1 MSPRNRRTSSRRR
14 IAQEQPAAPP
24 PGVIGL
30 QPARALALP
39 LTFTLLLVAFGLL
52 PQVRQDAPL
61 LWSFLGAGAWLL
73 AWNALLLA
81 TAQHR
86 RRTLSLEIVV
96 RKQHYLQACAHI
108 SILLYW
114 GAYWEGVHDAAP
126 LIAAQLLF
134 AYAFDALLAWSRR
147 DTYTLGF
154 GPFPIIFS
162 ANLFLWFKPQYFYL
176 QFLMVAVGFAAKE
189 LIRWQ
194 KDGKRVHI
202 FNPSSFTLG
211 LFSIVL
217 ILTGS
222 TRLTWG
228 QEIATT
234 QLNPPHI
241 YLLIFLVSL
250 PAQLLFGV
258 APMTLA
264 AVATTYAFGVLYHAT
279 TGSHFFLG
287 GSIPIA
293 VFLGMHLLFTDPS
306 TSPRTELGRLLF
318 GALYG
323 GSVVALFALLGRLG
337 VPTFY
342 DKLLPVPILNVM
354 IRVIDRAARSN
365 ILSRFDPGALG
376 RALTPERRNLAFT
389 SVWAAMFAILQ
400 VLTGGQV
407 TLARADS
414 LMTQG
419 RVEEAIGQYREL
431 VQSEPSHFD
440 GHNKLGFALLQAG
453 RSQEALAAIRRA
465 IELQPRNPEAHNNL
479 GLALMQAGQND
490 EAVVSLQRAVDLKPD
505 YSEGHYNLAHAF
517 TTVGRP
523 GAAVGQ
529 FREALRVRPDWTPA
543 LASLAWL
550 EATEPDA
557 VRDPGDAVRLAS
569 RAADLSG
576 RRDAQV
582 LDVLAAAYAAA
593 GRFAEASSTAEAAET
608 LAAGSAPDLAAQIR
622 ARLDLYR
629 AGQPLMN
636 VGR

>member
-1 MSPRNRRTSSRRR
+1 
-14 IAQEQPAAPP
+14 
-24 PGVIGL
+24 
-30 QPARALALP
+30 
-39 LTFTLLLVAFGLL
+39 
-52 PQVRQDAPL
+52 
-61 LWSFLGAGAWLL
+61 
-73 AWNALLLA
+73 
-81 TAQHR
+81 
-86 RRTLSLEIVV
+86 
-96 RKQHYLQACAHI
+96 
-108 SILLYW
+108 
-114 GAYWEGVHDAAP
+114 
-126 LIAAQLLF
+126 
-134 AYAFDALLAWSRR
+134 
-147 DTYTLGF
+147 
-154 GPFPIIFS
+154 
-162 ANLFLWFKPQYFYL
+162 
-176 QFLMVAVGFAAKE
+176 
-189 LIRWQ
+189 
-194 KDGKRVHI
+194 
-202 FNPSSFTLG
+202 
-211 LFSIVL
+211 
-217 ILTGS
+217 
-222 TRLTWG
+222 
-228 QEIATT
+228 
-234 QLNPPHI
+234 
-241 YLLIFLVSL
+241 
-250 PAQLLFGV
+250 
-258 APMTLA
+258 MTLA
-264 AVATTYAFGVLYHAT
+264 AVATTYAFGVLYHAA

-354 IRVIDRAARSN
+354 IRAIDRAARSN

-376 RALTPERRNLAFT
+376 RALTPGRRNLAFT
-389 SVWAAMFAILQ
+389 SAWAAMFAILQ
-400 VLTGGQV
+400 ILTGGQV

-453 RSQEALAAIRRA
+453 RSREALAAIRRA

>member
-1 MSPRNRRTSSRRR
+1 MSPRSRRTSSRQR
-14 IAQEQPAAPP
+14 IAQQQAAAPP
-24 PGVIGL
+24 PRVIGL

-264 AVATTYAFGVLYHAT
+264 AVATTYAFGVLYHAA

-365 ILSRFDPGALG
+365 ILSRFDPKALG

-389 SVWAAMFAILQ
+389 SVWAAMFAVLQ
-400 VLTGGQV
+400 LLTGGQV

-550 EATEPDA
+550 EATEADA
-557 VRDPGDAVRLAS
+557 LRDPGDAVRLAS
-569 RAADLSG
+569 RAADLTG